1 MSWQATAWA
10 VRQKAGNP
18 GAKLVLLVIA
28 NYADENGECWPSIER
43 LAEETEQGE
52 STIRRHLAGLKSAG
66 LLAWERQR
74 RSDGSLSVNRYSLPL
89 DLSTTT
95 ARFEH
100 HHRSNR
106 AAPALKTDAH
116 HRSPVSAQEEPSLEP
131 SSIPAHAQPDAQR
144 DAQMRMRTSRTAHDD
159 DFETWWKSYPRRV
172 DKGRARK
179 AYATAA
185 KKAPVEQ
192 LLAAAINYAA
202 SRAGQDPKFT
212 KHPTTWLNAESWLD
226 EPEPAQQRRIPG
238 MSVWG
243 DDIATPPP
251 GHIEGMGVWD
261 L

>member
-1 MSWQATAWA
+1 
-10 VRQKAGNP
+10 
-18 GAKLVLLVIA
+18 
-28 NYADENGECWPSIER
+28 
-43 LAEETEQGE
+43 
-52 STIRRHLAGLKSAG
+52 
-66 LLAWERQR
+66 
-74 RSDGSLSVNRYSLPL
+74 
-89 DLSTTT
+89 
-95 ARFEH
+95 
-100 HHRSNR
+100 
-106 AAPALKTDAH
+106 
-116 HRSPVSAQEEPSLEP
+116 
-131 SSIPAHAQPDAQR
+131 
-144 DAQMRMRTSRTAHDD
+144 MRMRTSRTAHDD

-226 EPEPAQQRRIPG
+226 EPEPTQQRHIPG

-243 DDIATPPP
+243 DDITTPPP